1 MITHRPRHCG
11 TRQLIHTAFNLC
23 IFTTLLRDIKKIP
36 KSRITQMVTDALS
49 SLLLLTAPLLLA
61 QQDQPVALKDTPI
74 QQEVITLKA
83 EDGGT
88 S

>member
-1 MITHRPRHCG
+1 MRRFRKGAKTSAPRSG
-11 TRQLIHTAFNLC
+11 EFMRKTGL
-23 IFTTLLRDIKKIP
+23 TLLF
-36 KSRITQMVTDALS
+36 S

>member
-1 MITHRPRHCG
+1 MRKTG
-11 TRQLIHTAFNLC
+11 L
-23 IFTTLLRDIKKIP
+23 TLLFS
-36 KSRITQMVTDALS
+36 SR
-49 SLLLLTAPLLLA
+49 LLLTAPLLLA